1 VKVSKELRLIALLAL
16 FAALLSFAKFNHCR
30 NSGWG
35 SPDVYVHMC
44 YSDLSALYGARD
56 INQDVWPYSSIE
68 NAVEYPVLTG
78 VVMWATGLLI
88 KDTNGYR
95 AYFDLNAF
103 LIALLFIAA
112 AVIAWRIRPEFA
124 YLFPVAPSVIGS
136 LYINWDLWAVASALL
151 AMYFFQREKW
161 DFSALLLGVS
171 IAIKFFPIVL
181 LFGVAL
187 ILGYSRKTKT
197 LTRYLAITSATWLT
211 FNLPVALTNGEG
223 WWRFFKLNIERG
235 NDLGSLWYAISLL
248 GITQGGLNSLSI
260 VLFIVAIIGIGYF
273 FFSVAN
279 TRSTFENFATIA
291 FLSVAV
297 FVTASKVYS
306 PQYILWLTPLAVI
319 AMTKR
324 EERNA
329 FWIWQA
335 GEALYHFA
343 IWQYLASYSGA
354 KFGLPEKV
362 YAIFIV
368 IRIAT
373 LVWFASTLIQTAR
386 QAGGR
391 RVGNTQ
397 AEPAGFLA
405 DSGRG

>member
-1 VKVSKELRLIALLAL
+1 MFICVTRISQR
-16 FAALLSFAKFNHCR
+16 S
-30 NSGWG
+30 
-35 SPDVYVHMC
+35 
-44 YSDLSALYGARD
+44 
-56 INQDVWPYSSIE
+56 
-68 NAVEYPVLTG
+68 
-78 VVMWATGLLI
+78 
-88 KDTNGYR
+88 
-95 AYFDLNAF
+95 DLNAF

-124 YLFPVAPSVIGS
+124 YLFPVAPAVIGS

-306 PQYILWLTPLAVI
+306 FRLHARPGVGVWEIHRLSRLDFSLTVAGVSLSPLVRPLKSR
-319 AMTKR
+319 T
-324 EERNA
+324 
-329 FWIWQA
+329 
-335 GEALYHFA
+335 
-343 IWQYLASYSGA
+343 
-354 KFGLPEKV
+354 
-362 YAIFIV
+362 
-368 IRIAT
+368 
-373 LVWFASTLIQTAR
+373 
-386 QAGGR
+386 
-391 RVGNTQ
+391 NTQ
-397 AEPAGFLA
+397 QP
-405 DSGRG
+405 SCRGNAVTD

>member
-1 VKVSKELRLIALLAL
+1 MKVSKELRLIALLAL

-56 INQDVWPYSSIE
+56 INQDVWPYSSVE

-124 YLFPVAPSVIGS
+124 YLFPVAPAVIGS

-391 RVGNTQ
+391 HVGNTQ
-397 AEPAGFLA
+397 TETAGFLA